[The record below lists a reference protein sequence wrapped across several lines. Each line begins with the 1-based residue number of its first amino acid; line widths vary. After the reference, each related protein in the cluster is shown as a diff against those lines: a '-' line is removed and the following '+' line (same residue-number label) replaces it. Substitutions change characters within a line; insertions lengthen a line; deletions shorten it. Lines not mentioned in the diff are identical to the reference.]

1 MDETGIRFPEVTSK
15 NSTEGSD
22 TFSTFFELGK
32 QKRKTDKGW
41 WGFCVRKVIIGHKES
56 IFLCFLSFF
65 SFIAM
70 GYVAV
75 IYKNIADIL
84 PASSER

>member
-1 MDETGIRFPEVTSK
+1 MGKLVFM
-15 NSTEGSD
+15 
-22 TFSTFFELGK
+22 FF
-32 QKRKTDKGW
+32 
-41 WGFCVRKVIIGHKES
+41 
-56 IFLCFLSFF
+56 FLSLFT
-65 SFIAM
+65 AM

>member
-1 MDETGIRFPEVTSK
+1 MMEMNKYYVRKIHIEIVSCFTSLICFFFTELTINKTKIDETVIRFPEVTSK

-41 WGFCVRKVIIGHKES
+41 H
-56 IFLCFLSFF
+56 
-65 SFIAM
+65 
-70 GYVAV
+70 
-75 IYKNIADIL
+75 
-84 PASSER
+84 